1 MMLNYQYWVRS
12 TSGSYRAED
21 EESMRTNLCIYV
33 ATVLAFG
40 GALLPAHGAT
50 AIEAFCG
57 SCGHKLR

>member
-1 MMLNYQYWVRS
+1 
-12 TSGSYRAED
+12 
-21 EESMRTNLCIYV
+21 MRTNLCIYV